1 MLFKKKK
8 TKKPK
13 VKEGEEGD
21 ENGQPV
27 PKPTPQVQ
35 PPVDTGQDARSKEA
49 KLAEW
54 EARLESKSKEL
65 RTWQEDLEAR
75 QKSHQ
80 ATLPDGD
87 EETEG
92 FALPEK
98 ASVNEWENTIAEIK
112 SFLAEATA
120 KLEEAK
126 ELEET
131 FAVLQKRID
140 EFHSKGYNVAR
151 LKAASRDI
159 SPEEVK
165 DLLTKFEED
174 LGVLKIFEE
183 KLEALKPY
191 ADEAHVKELQTMLKD
206 PELIGDIQDRIKGI
220 EASLD
225 NKKADLKAKIQNWA
239 IEGFDV
245 SRLEEAMDHDIK
257 ALMEEFGQF
266 EGKLNRAKIIL
277 QKLESLDPLFQREID
292 TLKAKARYLD
302 HLDEVEEKVTEL
314 EEREEE
320 KKKEFLEMLK
330 GWQDQGYDV
339 TRLENI
345 SSGNLSNIQQEFHR
359 YGEDVKT
366 LEALASRLKKLK
378 NPKAAKLEPYLRKPD
393 EVVRLEKAIEK
404 LESMEGEELIEPEPK
419 PVPVEPKPVP
429 VEPRPVPK
437 PVPTV
442 EPKPVPATG
451 PEPKPPPP
459 GAPIE
464 DEAQYLIDL
473 VDQLI
478 EKAKTMGKDVN
489 TPNNLL
495 RLAKSF
501 MRSKNYD
508 KAKQYAERVQKMV
521 QDTMSK

>member
-13 VKEGEEGD
+13 VRD
-21 ENGQPV
+21 EDDVQPV
-27 PKPTPQVQ
+27 PTPTPHVQ
-35 PPVDTGQDARSKEA
+35 PPVDNFGDTKSRDA

-54 EARLESKSKEL
+54 ESRLDAKSKEL
-65 RTWQEDLEAR
+65 RAWQEDLDAR
-75 QKSHQ
+75 QKAFQ
-80 ATLPDGD
+80 ASKAQHHEEGD
-87 EETEG
+87 EEGEG
-92 FALPEK
+92 FLLPEK
-98 ASVNEWENTIAEIK
+98 ATVDEWENTIAEIK

-131 FAVLQKRID
+131 FAVLQKRI
-140 EFHSKGYNVAR
+140 EEYHTRGFNVSR
-151 LKAASRDI
+151 LRAAQRDM

-183 KLEALKPY
+183 KLDALRPF
-191 ADEAHVKELQTMLKD
+191 ADESHIKELQALLKD
-206 PELIGDIQDRIKGI
+206 PELITDIQTKIEEIEGRMEDRKKELQVKL
-220 EASLD
+220 EAW
-225 NKKADLKAKIQNWA
+225 AK
-239 IEGFDV
+239 EGFDV

-257 ALMEEFGQF
+257 ALMTEFNQF
-266 EGKLNRAKIIL
+266 ETKLNRAKIII
-277 QKLESLDPLFQREID
+277 QKLESLDPIFQKEID
-292 TLKAKARYLD
+292 SLKTKVRYMD
-302 HLDEVEEKVTEL
+302 HLDEVEENVTEL

-345 SSGNLSNIQQEFHR
+345 SSGNLANIQQEFHK
-359 YGEDVKT
+359 YGQDVKAM
-366 LEALASRLKKLK
+366 EALAVRLKKLR

-393 EVVRLEKAIEK
+393 ELQRLEKAIEK
-404 LESMEGEELIEPEPK
+404 LESMEGEEVIEPEEPKPVPVEPKPTPK

-429 VEPRPVPK
+429 VEPK
-437 PVPTV
+437 PVVGGEPT
-442 EPKPVPATG
+442 
-451 PEPKPPPP
+451 PPGP

-464 DEAQYLIDL
+464 EEAQYLIDL

-478 EKAKTMGKDVN
+478 EKAKGMGKDVN

-521 QDTMSK
+521 QDTMNK

>member
-13 VKEGEEGD
+13 VREGD
-21 ENGQPV
+21 ELEDEVQPV
-27 PKPTPQVQ
+27 PKPTPEVA
-35 PPVDTGQDARSKEA
+35 PPVDTSGDNDAKAA
-49 KLAEW
+49 KLTEW
-54 EARLESKSKEL
+54 EANLQAKSNEL
-65 RTWQEDLEAR
+65 RTWQEDLERR
-75 QKSHQ
+75 QKALQ
-80 ATLPDGD
+80 
-87 EETEG
+87 ETKTPEPAENGEGEG
-92 FALPEK
+92 FQLPEK
-98 ASVNEWENTIAEIK
+98 ATVNEWEKTIAEIK

-131 FAVLQKRID
+131 FLVLQTRI
-140 EFHSKGYNVAR
+140 EEYHSKGYNVER
-151 LKAASRDI
+151 LKGAQKDL

-165 DLLTKFEED
+165 ELLTKFEED

-183 KLEALKPY
+183 KIDSLKSI
-191 ADEAHVKELQTMLKD
+191 ADETHLKELQEMLKN
-206 PELIGDIQDRIKGI
+206 PELITDIQDRI
-220 EASLD
+220 EALEAKMVEH
-225 NKKADLKAKIQNWA
+225 KKELEAKIATWA
-239 IEGFDV
+239 AEGFDV
-245 SRLEEAMDHDIK
+245 SRLEEAMEHDIK
-257 ALMEEFGQF
+257 SLTTEFTSF
-266 EGKLNRAKIIL
+266 EAKLNRAKIII
-277 QKLESLDPLFQREID
+277 QKLESLDPIFQKEID
-292 TLKAKARYLD
+292 SLRGKIKYLD

-330 GWQDQGYDV
+330 GWQDKGYDV

-345 SSGNLSNIQQEFHR
+345 SSGNLANIETEFER
-359 YGEDVKT
+359 YGKDVLQ
-366 LEALASRLKKLK
+366 LEALGVRLRKLK
-378 NPKAAKLEPYLRKPD
+378 NPKASKLEPYLKKPD
-393 EVVRLEKAIEK
+393 EVTRLEKAIEK
-404 LESMEGEELIEPEPK
+404 LETMESEEPEVPPEPK

-429 VEPRPVPK
+429 K
-437 PVPTV
+437 PVAPPV
-442 EPKPVPATG
+442 EPKPAPTG
-451 PEPKPPPP
+451 DLKPPPA

-473 VDQLI
+473 TDQLI
-478 EKAKTMGKDVN
+478 EKAKGMGKDVN

-521 QDTMSK
+521 QDTISK